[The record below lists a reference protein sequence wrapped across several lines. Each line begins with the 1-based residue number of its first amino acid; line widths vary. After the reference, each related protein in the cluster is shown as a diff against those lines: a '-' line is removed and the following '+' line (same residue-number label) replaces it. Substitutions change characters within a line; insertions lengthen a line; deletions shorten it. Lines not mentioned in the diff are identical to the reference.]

1 MKIITKGN
9 SVQIE
14 NNGDTLGFVK
24 DDIVINIEFGFYVV
38 VKPIDHID
46 QYPHKEDT
54 AIVMAYDLFKEEV
67 TGLVND
73 PELVHK
79 VMVRW
84 GEMKR
89 AGM

>member
-24 DDIVINIEFGFYVV
+24 DDIVINIEFNFYVV
-38 VKPIDHID
+38 VKPTDHID
-46 QYPHKEDT
+46 QYPHKENT
-54 AIVMAYDLFKEEV
+54 AIVMAYDLLSGEV
-67 TGLVND
+67 TGLVDD
-73 PELVHK
+73 PELVYK
-79 VMVRW
+79 VMTRW